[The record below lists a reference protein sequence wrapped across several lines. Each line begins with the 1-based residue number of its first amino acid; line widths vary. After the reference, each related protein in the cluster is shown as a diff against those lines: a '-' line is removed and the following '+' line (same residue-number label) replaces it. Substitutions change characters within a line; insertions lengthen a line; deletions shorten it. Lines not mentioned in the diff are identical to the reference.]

1 MERLSHSVF
10 HSFGL
15 AHTRCVS
22 GSSGLTDHF
31 QKFLRIRERTSSPE
45 PLDLYELA
53 SKLFFL
59 QLCWA
64 VHPKSSLLA
73 DFYHH
78 HPLQDLW
85 WQSPVQVI
93 LWACT
98 EKRVELEPTV
108 KSRQTNVAA
117 TRRCVSWTIDF
128 WYLSEKDPW
137 PFLALIFEL
146 EFPQMEMGST
156 PCYQDQ
162 QISSAIPSIS
172 LETNFSTSPV
182 MPGESRAI
190 RTLPSLSCS
199 LSGEHGHLSSK
210 LMWLSTKF
218 RLEAS
223 CSLAVPPRSPLF
235 PVCIKSLVFWG
246 VVNLLK
252 LK

>member
-108 KSRQTNVAA
+108 KSRQTRPANFLSDSFNLSRNQLLYFSCDARGKPGNSDFAFSELQSFRPTWTPFVKADVAQHQVQAGGFLFTGSA
-117 TRRCVSWTIDF
+117 T
-128 WYLSEKDPW
+128 K
-137 PFLALIFEL
+137 
-146 EFPQMEMGST
+146 
-156 PCYQDQ
+156 
-162 QISSAIPSIS
+162 ISS
-172 LETNFSTSPV
+172 
-182 MPGESRAI
+182 
-190 RTLPSLSCS
+190 
-199 LSGEHGHLSSK
+199 
-210 LMWLSTKF
+210 
-218 RLEAS
+218 
-223 CSLAVPPRSPLF
+223 VPCLYKVTCF
-235 PVCIKSLVFWG
+235 LG
-246 VVNLLK
+246 GG
-252 LK
+252 

>member
-1 MERLSHSVF
+1 MTTCEGGAKGTLSREAKRLTGLFKTWIVQRGFRGPFPSGMGEHGGSV
-10 HSFGL
+10 S
-15 AHTRCVS
+15 CCPQS
-22 GSSGLTDHF
+22 
-31 QKFLRIRERTSSPE
+31 
-45 PLDLYELA
+45 
-53 SKLFFL
+53 
-59 QLCWA
+59 LCWA

-108 KSRQTNVAA
+108 KSRQTTDVAA

>member
-1 MERLSHSVF
+1 MTTCEGGAKGTLSREAKRLTGLFKTWIVQRGFRGPFPSGMGEHGGSVSCCPQSISTITIPF
-10 HSFGL
+10 RTCDGKVQS
-15 AHTRCVS
+15 R
-22 GSSGLTDHF
+22 SSCGPV
-31 QKFLRIRERTSSPE
+31 RRREWNWN
-45 PLDLYELA
+45 
-53 SKLFFL
+53 
-59 QLCWA
+59 Q
-64 VHPKSSLLA
+64 
-73 DFYHH
+73 
-78 HPLQDLW
+78 
-85 WQSPVQVI
+85 QSR
-93 LWACT
+93 AG
-98 EKRVELEPTV
+98 R
-108 KSRQTNVAA
+108 
-117 TRRCVSWTIDF
+117 
-128 WYLSEKDPW
+128 
-137 PFLALIFEL
+137 
-146 EFPQMEMGST
+146 
-156 PCYQDQ
+156 QDQ

-199 LSGEHGHLSSK
+199 LSGQHGHLSSK